1 MIRFALD
8 KYINGSQSRNENN
21 WSFSGYTVV
30 NMFWKSF
37 AGSQGDV
44 ISNPLCSSHGQ
55 RLSLKLTLSLP
66 GVKKP
71 FPKIHNFQKRK
82 ERMEKPKMFN
92 QGIVD
97 LG

>member
-8 KYINGSQSRNENN
+8 IYINGSQSRNENN

-37 AGSQGDV
+37 AGLQGDV

-55 RLSLKLTLSLP
+55 RFSLKLTLSLP

-71 FPKIHNFQKRK
+71 FPKIHKLSKEERK
-82 ERMEKPKMFN
+82 NEKTQN
-92 QGIVD
+92 VQSGD
-97 LG
+97 C

>member
-8 KYINGSQSRNENN
+8 IYINGSQSRNENN

-55 RLSLKLTLSLP
+55 RFPLKLTLSLQ

-71 FPKIHNFQKRK
+71 FHKIHKLSKEERK
-82 ERMEKPKMFN
+82 NEKTQN
-92 QGIVD
+92 VQSGD
-97 LG
+97 C

>member
-8 KYINGSQSRNENN
+8 IYINGSQSRNENN

-55 RLSLKLTLSLP
+55 RFPLKLTLSLP

-71 FPKIHNFQKRK
+71 SHKIHKLSKEERK
-82 ERMEKPKMFN
+82 NEKTQN
-92 QGIVD
+92 VQSGD
-97 LG
+97 C